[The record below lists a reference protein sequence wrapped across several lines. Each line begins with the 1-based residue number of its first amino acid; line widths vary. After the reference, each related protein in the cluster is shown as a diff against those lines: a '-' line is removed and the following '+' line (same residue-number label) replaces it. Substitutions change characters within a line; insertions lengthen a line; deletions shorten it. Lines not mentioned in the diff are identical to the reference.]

1 MENKIL
7 EWKGAKRADEKLA
20 QKVAKKVGELYF
32 TYNLP
37 LQVNIVFNEDE
48 KPESGIDLDSSVIL
62 NYMPRKERCERLS
75 LRDVFTLDDGNPVT
89 AQDIKDLMKVSA
101 VILEHLAEQFKKF
114 NPSKN
119 SEPVIVYPNCQ

>member
-1 MENKIL
+1 MEKIL
-7 EWKGAKRADEKLA
+7 EWKGAKPEDEKLA

-37 LQVNIVFNEDE
+37 LQINIVFNEDE
-48 KPESGIDLDSSVIL
+48 KPESGIDIDSSVIL

-75 LRDVFTLDDGNPVT
+75 LRDVFILDTNVT

-101 VILEHLAEQFKKF
+101 VILVHLGEQFRKL
-114 NPSKN
+114 NPAKDPES
-119 SEPVIVYPNCQ
+119 VIVYPNCK